1 MVRFGRAW
9 DERKPVRPLG
19 ELTTAVLA
27 SWVPD
32 GQEALSDAG
41 DVFLEV
47 VEPAPDDL
55 ADLTDWLLPAFGRDA
70 EDIAEFLTM
79 EHPISI
85 YSQFM
90 VGAAGDINDSATLH
104 FRAVEWL
111 GPSRHDETLVVRPL
125 RLVGRDSAVVAAW
138 GPTGGFPRYPREHS
152 DDDPLAGRVPG
163 GIVGN
168 DLAPQARPR
177 GDPEWLVEFEHG
189 IGSSGPQRVPQLL
202 SEWEENGGPLGQIAE
217 TLFARCVRA
226 MHDVAD
232 GLATVLNRWE
242 ALVLDRARSRQRGSR
257 FELPALAD
265 IGATVDFV
273 DHQARTVGRPTSNE
287 PTHYFTPSP
296 ASAEIEAAAEDTMT
310 TLHGLRERIRTGLA
324 LVSAVSTSQALEVA
338 EETQSGNEDFQRIA
352 GILGAVIL
360 GPTLVAGL
368 FGANTAL
375 PGGGSWWGFGIM
387 LALMVVSAVALLLV
401 LRRLG
406 SFPESD

>member
-1 MVRFGRAW
+1 M
-9 DERKPVRPLG
+9 
-19 ELTTAVLA
+19 LA
-27 SWVPD
+27 SWLPD
-32 GQEALSDAG
+32 GQATLS

-55 ADLTDWLLPAFGRDA
+55 ADLADWLLPAFGREA
-70 EDIAEFLTM
+70 EDIAEFLTV
-79 EHPISI
+79 EHPISK
-85 YSQFM
+85 YSQLM
-90 VGAAGDINDSATLH
+90 IGADGDIDDSATLH
-104 FRAVEWL
+104 FRATEWL
-111 GPSRHDETLVVRPL
+111 EIHRGPGRHDETLVVRPL

-152 DDDPLAGRVPG
+152 DEEPVAGRVPG
-163 GIVGN
+163 GIVGD

-177 GDPEWLVEFEHG
+177 GDPEWLVELEHG
-189 IGSSGPQRVPQLL
+189 IGSSGPRRVPQLL
-202 SEWEENGGPLGQIAE
+202 SEWEDNGGPPGQVAE
-217 TLFARCVRA
+217 TLFAQCVRA

-232 GLATVLNRWE
+232 GLAIVLDRWE
-242 ALVLDRARSRQRGSR
+242 ALVLERARSRQRGSR

-273 DHQARTVGRPTSNE
+273 DHHARAVGRPTSNK
-287 PTHYFTPSP
+287 PAHYFTTSP
-296 ASAEIEAAAEDTMT
+296 ASAEIEAAAEDTVT
-310 TLHGLRERIRTGLA
+310 TLHSLRERIRTGLA
-324 LVSAVSTSQALEVA
+324 LVSAVLTSQALEVA

-375 PGGGSWWGFGIM
+375 PGGGNWWGFGIM
-387 LALMVVSAVALLLV
+387 LALMVVSAVALLVV